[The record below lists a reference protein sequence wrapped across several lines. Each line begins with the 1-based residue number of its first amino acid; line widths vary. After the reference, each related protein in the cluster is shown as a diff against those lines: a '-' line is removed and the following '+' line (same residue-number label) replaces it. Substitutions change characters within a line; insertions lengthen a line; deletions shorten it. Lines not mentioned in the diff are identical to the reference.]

1 MPAAA
6 VIPTSGMYAQFVV
19 VKMFVVDLIVHT
31 LLKLEMDEDF
41 CIVLGR
47 GEILVSLEDNLKR
60 KYGSNTLSLIKSE
73 GLGFEGD

>member
-60 KYGSNTLSLIKSE
+60 MYGSNTFPLIKSE
-73 GLGFEGD
+73 GLVFEGD

>member
-31 LLKLEMDEDF
+31 LLKIEMDEDF